1 MYDVIIIGKGPA
13 GISASLYIKRANLSV
28 LVIGKGIGALEKAK
42 TIENYYGITATG
54 KEIAEVGIKQAE
66 ALEIPIKNEEVLSIS
81 YDENFKIETN
91 KEKYEAKV
99 VLLATGTNRI
109 APNIEGL
116 KEFEGKGI
124 SYCAVCDGF
133 LYRMQDVAVLGNGE
147 YALHEAQELSN
158 IAKSVTI
165 LTNGK
170 KRITLQHT
178 QKVKKHIEPES
189 IEDGKQGI
197 NIGALQNNKITINEK
212 QIQKFEGENIIQK
225 VKFKDNTELPVKGIF
240 VAEGV
245 ATSIDFARKL
255 GAKIEQNKITVNS
268 KMETTILG
276 LYAAGDC
283 TGGLLQ
289 ISTAVAEGAI
299 AGTEIIKFIRKNKEE

>member
-13 GISASLYIKRANLSV
+13 GISASLYVKRAGLSV
-28 LVIGKGIGALEKAK
+28 LIIGKGLGALEKAK
-42 TIENYYGITATG
+42 EVENYYGITASG
-54 KEIAEVGIKQAE
+54 KEIAEAGIKQAE
-66 ALEIPIKNEEVLSIS
+66 KLQIAIKTEEVVSIF
-81 YDENFKIETN
+81 YDKTFTIETN
-91 KEKYEAKV
+91 QEKYESKA

-109 APNIEGL
+109 APKIKGL

-133 LYRMQDVAVLGNGE
+133 LYRGQDVAVLGNGE
-147 YALHEAQELSN
+147 YALHEVQELAN

-165 LTNGK
+165 LTNG
-170 KRITLQHT
+170 
-178 QKVKKHIEPES
+178 PS
-189 IEDGKQGI
+189 
-197 NIGALQNNKITINEK
+197 NIQLGENLRDKITINEK
-212 QIQKFEGENIIQK
+212 QIKEFCGDKIIRK
-225 VKFKDNTELPVKGIF
+225 VEFADNTELQIRGVF

-255 GAKIEQNKITVNS
+255 GAKIMQNRIVVDS
-268 KMETTILG
+268 KMKTNIPG

-299 AGTEIIKFIRKNKEE
+299 AGTEIIKYIREN

>member
-13 GISASLYIKRANLSV
+13 GISASLYAKRAGLSV
-28 LVIGKGIGALEKAK
+28 LIIGKDLGALEKAK
-42 TIENYYGITATG
+42 EVENYYGITASG
-54 KEIAEVGIKQAE
+54 KEIAKLGIKQAE
-66 ALEIPIKNEEVLSIS
+66 KLQIPIKTEEVVSII
-81 YDENFKIETN
+81 YDETFTIETN
-91 KEKYEAKV
+91 QNKYESKA

-109 APNIEGL
+109 QPKIKGI

-133 LYRMQDVAVLGNGE
+133 LYRSQDVAVLGSGE
-147 YALHEAQELSN
+147 YAIHEAQELAN
-158 IAKSVTI
+158 VAKSVTI

-170 KRITLQHT
+170 SNIKPQ
-178 QKVKKHIEPES
+178 ES
-189 IEDGKQGI
+189 LKD
-197 NIGALQNNKITINEK
+197 KITINEK
-212 QIQKFEGENIIQK
+212 QIKEFIGDKIIRK
-225 VKFKDNTELPVKGIF
+225 VKFTDDTELQIRGIF

-255 GAKIEQNKITVNS
+255 GARIAQNRIVVDS
-268 KMETTILG
+268 KMETNIPG

-299 AGTEIIKFIRKNKEE
+299 AGTEIIKFIRENKEEK

>member
-28 LVIGKGIGALEKAK
+28 LIIGKGVGALEKAK

-54 KEIAEVGIKQAE
+54 KEIFDAGIRQAE
-66 ALEIPIKNEEVLSIS
+66 ALKIPIKNEEVLGIGF
-81 YDENFKIETN
+81 EKNFIINTN
-91 KEKYEAKV
+91 KEKYEAKS

-109 APNIEGL
+109 SPNIKGL
-116 KEFEGKGI
+116 KQFEGKGI

-133 LYRMQDVAVLGNGE
+133 LYRGQDVAVLGNGD
-147 YALHEAQELSN
+147 YALHEAEELAN

-170 KRITLQHT
+170 TDSNIQKLQT
-178 QKVKKHIEPES
+178 
-189 IEDGKQGI
+189 D
-197 NIGALQNNKITINEK
+197 KITINTNKIKELEGDNIIRK
-212 QIQKFEGENIIQK
+212 IKFE
-225 VKFKDNTELPVKGIF
+225 DDTEMPIRAIF

-255 GAKIEQNKITVNS
+255 GAKIGQNKIIVNS
-268 KMETTILG
+268 KMETNIPG

-299 AGTEIIKFIRKNKEE
+299 AGTEIIKFIRESKEEK

>member
-13 GISASLYIKRANLSV
+13 GISASLYAKRAGLSV
-28 LVIGKGIGALEKAK
+28 LIIGKDLGALEKAK
-42 TIENYYGITATG
+42 EVENYYGITASG
-54 KEIAEVGIKQAE
+54 KEIAELGINQAE
-66 ALEIPIKNEEVLSIS
+66 NLQIPIKTEEVVSII
-81 YDENFKIETN
+81 YDETFTIETN
-91 KEKYEAKV
+91 QNKYESKA
-99 VLLATGTNRI
+99 VLLSTGTNRI
-109 APNIEGL
+109 QPQIKGI

-133 LYRMQDVAVLGNGE
+133 LYRSQDVAVLGSGE
-147 YALHEAQELSN
+147 YAIHEAQELAN
-158 IAKSVTI
+158 VTKSVTI

-170 KRITLQHT
+170 SNIKLQ
-178 QKVKKHIEPES
+178 ES
-189 IEDGKQGI
+189 LKD
-197 NIGALQNNKITINEK
+197 KITINEK
-212 QIQKFEGENIIQK
+212 QIKEFIGDKIIRK
-225 VKFKDNTELPVKGIF
+225 VKFTDDTELQIRGIF

-255 GAKIEQNKITVNS
+255 GARIAQNRIVVDS
-268 KMETTILG
+268 KMETNIPG

-299 AGTEIIKFIRKNKEE
+299 AGTEIIKFIRENKEEK

>member
-28 LVIGKGIGALEKAK
+28 MVIGKSIGALEKAK

-54 KEIAEVGIKQAE
+54 KEIAEAGIKQAE
-66 ALEIPIKNEEVLSIS
+66 ELKIPIKTEEVLSIS
-81 YDENFKIETN
+81 YDNTFIVTTN
-91 KEKYEAKV
+91 KDKYEAKV

-109 APNIEGL
+109 SPNINGL
-116 KEFEGKGI
+116 REFEGKGI

-133 LYRMQDVAVLGNGE
+133 LYRGQDVAVLGNGE
-147 YALHEAQELSN
+147 YALHEAQELTN
-158 IAKSVTI
+158 IAKTVTI

-170 KRITLQHT
+170 SNIDSNKLQ
-178 QKVKKHIEPES
+178 
-189 IEDGKQGI
+189 GKI
-197 NIGALQNNKITINEK
+197 LINEK
-212 QIQKFEGENIIQK
+212 IIKEFEGDSIIRK
-225 VKFKDNTELPVKGIF
+225 VKFEDKTELIIRGIF

-255 GAKIEQNKITVNS
+255 GAKIKQNKIIVDS
-268 KMETTILG
+268 KMATNIPG

-283 TGGLLQ
+283 IGGLLQ
-289 ISTAVAEGAI
+289 VSTAVAEGAI
-299 AGTEIIKFIRKNKEE
+299 AATEIIKYIRESKEEK

>member
-13 GISASLYIKRANLSV
+13 GISASLYAKRAGLSV
-28 LVIGKGIGALEKAK
+28 LIIGKDLGALEKAK
-42 TIENYYGITATG
+42 EVENYYGITASG
-54 KEIAEVGIKQAE
+54 KKIAEVGIKQAE
-66 ALEIPIKNEEVLSIS
+66 KLQIPIKTEEVVSII
-81 YDENFKIETN
+81 YDEKFTIETN
-91 KEKYEAKV
+91 QNKYESKT

-109 APNIEGL
+109 QPKIKGI

-124 SYCAVCDGF
+124 SYCAICDGF
-133 LYRMQDVAVLGNGE
+133 LYRSQDVAVLGSGE
-147 YALHEAQELSN
+147 YAIHEAQELAN
-158 IAKSVTI
+158 VAKSVTI

-170 KRITLQHT
+170 LNIKLQENL
-178 QKVKKHIEPES
+178 K
-189 IEDGKQGI
+189 D
-197 NIGALQNNKITINEK
+197 KITINEK
-212 QIQKFEGENIIQK
+212 QIKEFIGDKIIRK
-225 VKFKDNTELPVKGIF
+225 VKFTDDTELQIRGIF

-255 GAKIEQNKITVNS
+255 GARIAQNRIVVDS
-268 KMETTILG
+268 KMETNIPG

-299 AGTEIIKFIRKNKEE
+299 AGTEIIKFIRENKEGK

>member
-13 GISASLYIKRANLSV
+13 GISASLYAKRAGLSV
-28 LVIGKGIGALEKAK
+28 LIIGKDLGALEKAK
-42 TIENYYGITATG
+42 EVENYYGITASG
-54 KEIAEVGIKQAE
+54 KKIAEVGIKQAE
-66 ALEIPIKNEEVLSIS
+66 KLQIPIKTEEVVSII
-81 YDENFKIETN
+81 YDEKFTIETN
-91 KEKYEAKV
+91 QNKYESKT

-109 APNIEGL
+109 QPKIKGI

-133 LYRMQDVAVLGNGE
+133 LYRSQDVAVLGSGE
-147 YALHEAQELSN
+147 YAIHEAQELAN
-158 IAKSVTI
+158 VAKSVTI

-170 KRITLQHT
+170 LNIKLQENL
-178 QKVKKHIEPES
+178 K
-189 IEDGKQGI
+189 D
-197 NIGALQNNKITINEK
+197 KITINEK
-212 QIQKFEGENIIQK
+212 QIKEFIGDKIIRK
-225 VKFKDNTELPVKGIF
+225 VKFTDDTELQIRGIF

-255 GAKIEQNKITVNS
+255 GARIAQNRIVVDS
-268 KMETTILG
+268 KMETNIPG

-299 AGTEIIKFIRKNKEE
+299 AGTEIIKFIRENKEGK

>member
-28 LVIGKGIGALEKAK
+28 LIIGKDTGALEKAK

-54 KEIAEVGIKQAE
+54 KDLSEAGIKQAE
-66 ALEIPIKNEEVLSIS
+66 ELQIPIKNEEVLAIS
-81 YDENFKIETN
+81 YENTYTITTN
-91 KEKYEAKV
+91 EGKYESKAV
-99 VLLATGTNRI
+99 ILATGANRI
-109 APNIEGL
+109 APKIEGL

-133 LYRMQDVAVLGNGE
+133 LYRGQNVAVLGNGE
-147 YALHEAQELSN
+147 YAIHEAQELAN
-158 IAKSVTI
+158 IVNSVTI
-165 LTNGK
+165 LTNGESK
-170 KRITLQHT
+170 IK
-178 QKVKKHIEPES
+178 IEH
-189 IEDGKQGI
+189 D
-197 NIGALQNNKITINEK
+197 KIKINEK
-212 QIQKFEGENIIQK
+212 PIKKFEGDTVIRKI
-225 VKFKDNTELPVKGIF
+225 KFEDESELQIRGIF
-240 VAEGV
+240 IAEGV

-255 GAKIEQNKITVNS
+255 GAKIQQNKIQVNS
-268 KMETTILG
+268 KMETNIPG

-299 AGTEIIKFIRKNKEE
+299 AGTEAIKYIRESKEEK

>member
-28 LVIGKGIGALEKAK
+28 LVIGKNMGALEKAK

-54 KEIAEVGIKQAE
+54 KEIFEAGIKQAE
-66 ALEIPIKNEEVLSIS
+66 ALKIPIKNEEVLAIS
-81 YDENFKIETN
+81 YDNTFTITTN
-91 KEKYEAKV
+91 QEKYEAKS
-99 VLLATGTNRI
+99 VLLATGTNRVT
-109 APNIEGL
+109 PKIEGI

-133 LYRMQDVAVLGNGE
+133 LYRGQDVAVLGSGE

-165 LTNGK
+165 LTNRK
-170 KRITLQHT
+170 TNKNIQELQ
-178 QKVKKHIEPES
+178 QS
-189 IEDGKQGI
+189 SD
-197 NIGALQNNKITINEK
+197 NKITINEK
-212 QIQKFEGENIIQK
+212 EIKEFEGDSIIRK
-225 VKFKDNTELPVKGIF
+225 VKFTDDTEIAIRGVFI
-240 VAEGV
+240 AEGV

-255 GAKIEQNKITVNS
+255 GAKIGQNKIIVNS
-268 KMETTILG
+268 KMETNILG

-299 AGTEIIKFIRKNKEE
+299 AGTEIIKFVRESKEEK

>member
-28 LVIGKGIGALEKAK
+28 LVIGKDIGALEKAK

-54 KEIAEVGIKQAE
+54 KEIAQIGIKQAISIGV
-66 ALEIPIKNEEVLSIS
+66 LIKNEEVFSIS
-81 YDENFKIETN
+81 YDDKFEIETN
-91 KEKYEAKV
+91 QGKYQSKA

-109 APNIEGL
+109 SPKIKGI

-124 SYCAVCDGF
+124 SYCAICDGF
-133 LYRMQDVAVLGNGE
+133 LYRGQDVAVLGSGE
-147 YALHEAQELSN
+147 YAFHEAQELSN
-158 IAKSVTI
+158 IVKSVTI
-165 LTNGK
+165 LTNGNRSTK
-170 KRITLQHT
+170 TEK
-178 QKVKKHIEPES
+178 
-189 IEDGKQGI
+189 
-197 NIGALQNNKITINEK
+197 LQNRNITINNNLIKEL
-212 QIQKFEGENIIQK
+212 EGDNIIRK
-225 VKFKDNTELPVKGIF
+225 VKFTDNTELPIKGVF

-255 GAKIEQNKITVNS
+255 GAKIDQNKIIVNS
-268 KMETTILG
+268 KMETNIPG

-283 TGGLLQ
+283 IGGLLQ

-299 AGTEIIKFIRKNKEE
+299 AGTEIIKFIR

>member
-28 LVIGKGIGALEKAK
+28 LVIGKDIGALEKAK

-54 KEIAEVGIKQAE
+54 KEIAQIGIKQATSIGV
-66 ALEIPIKNEEVLSIS
+66 LIKNEEVFSIS
-81 YDENFKIETN
+81 YDDKFEIETN
-91 KEKYEAKV
+91 QGKYQSKA

-109 APNIEGL
+109 SPKIKGI

-124 SYCAVCDGF
+124 SYCAICDGF
-133 LYRMQDVAVLGNGE
+133 LYRGQDVAVLGSGE
-147 YALHEAQELSN
+147 YAFHEAQELSN
-158 IAKSVTI
+158 IVKSVTI
-165 LTNGK
+165 LTNGNRSTK
-170 KRITLQHT
+170 TEK
-178 QKVKKHIEPES
+178 
-189 IEDGKQGI
+189 
-197 NIGALQNNKITINEK
+197 LQNSNITINNNLIKEL
-212 QIQKFEGENIIQK
+212 EGDNIIRK
-225 VKFKDNTELPVKGIF
+225 VKFTDNTELPIKGVF

-255 GAKIEQNKITVNS
+255 GAKIDQNKIIVNS
-268 KMETTILG
+268 KMETNIPG

-283 TGGLLQ
+283 IRGLLQ

-299 AGTEIIKFIRKNKEE
+299 AGTEIIKFIR

>member
-13 GISASLYIKRANLSV
+13 GISAALYAKRAGLSV
-28 LVIGKGIGALEKAK
+28 LIIGKDLGALEKAK
-42 TIENYYGITATG
+42 EVENYYGITASG

-66 ALEIPIKNEEVLSIS
+66 KLQIPIKTEEVVSII
-81 YDENFKIETN
+81 YDETFTIETN
-91 KEKYEAKV
+91 QNKYESKA

-109 APNIEGL
+109 QPKIKGI

-133 LYRMQDVAVLGNGE
+133 LYRSQDVAVLGNGE
-147 YALHEAQELSN
+147 YAIHEAQELAN
-158 IAKSVTI
+158 VTKSVTI

-170 KRITLQHT
+170 SNIKLQENL
-178 QKVKKHIEPES
+178 K
-189 IEDGKQGI
+189 D
-197 NIGALQNNKITINEK
+197 KITINEK
-212 QIQKFEGENIIQK
+212 QIKEFIGDKIIKK
-225 VKFKDNTELPVKGIF
+225 VKFTDDTELQIRGIF

-255 GAKIEQNKITVNS
+255 GARIAQNRIVVDS
-268 KMETTILG
+268 KMETNIPG

-289 ISTAVAEGAI
+289 ISTAVSEGAI
-299 AGTEIIKFIRKNKEE
+299 AGTEIIKFIRENKEEK

>member
-28 LVIGKGIGALEKAK
+28 LVIGKDKGALEKAK

-54 KEIAEVGIKQAE
+54 KEIFEAGIKQAE
-66 ALEIPIKNEEVLSIS
+66 ALKIPIKNEEVLAIS
-81 YDENFKIETN
+81 YDNTFTITTN
-91 KEKYEAKV
+91 QEKYEAKS

-109 APNIEGL
+109 SPNIKGL

-133 LYRMQDVAVLGNGE
+133 LYRGQDVAVLGSGE

-170 KRITLQHT
+170 TNTNIQELQ
-178 QKVKKHIEPES
+178 KSGSNKIA
-189 IEDGKQGI
+189 I
-197 NIGALQNNKITINEK
+197 NINKIKE
-212 QIQKFEGENIIQK
+212 FEGDSIIRK
-225 VKFKDNTELPVKGIF
+225 VKFTDDTEIAIRGVF

-255 GAKIEQNKITVNS
+255 GAKIGQNKIIVNS
-268 KMETTILG
+268 KMETNIPG

-289 ISTAVAEGAI
+289 ISTAVAEGTI
-299 AGTEIIKFIRKNKEE
+299 AGTEIIKFIRESREGK

>member
-13 GISASLYIKRANLSV
+13 GISAALYIKRANLSV
-28 LVIGKGIGALEKAK
+28 LIIGKDTGALEKAK

-54 KEIAEVGIKQAE
+54 KEIFETGVKQATS
-66 ALEIPIKNEEVLSIS
+66 LGIPIKSEEVVGIT
-81 YDENFKIETN
+81 YEKNFIIITN
-91 KEKYEAKV
+91 KEKYEAKA

-109 APNIEGL
+109 SPNIKGL
-116 KEFEGKGI
+116 KEFEGKGV

-133 LYRMQDVAVLGNGE
+133 LYRGQDVAVLGNGD
-147 YALHEAQELSN
+147 YAVHEAQELAN
-158 IAKSVTI
+158 IVKSVTI

-170 KRITLQHT
+170 TSINLQGT
-178 QKVKKHIEPES
+178 ETDKIE
-189 IEDGKQGI
+189 I
-197 NIGALQNNKITINEK
+197 NTNKIKEFQGDNIIRK
-212 QIQKFEGENIIQK
+212 IKFE
-225 VKFKDNTELPVKGIF
+225 DDTEMPTRGVF

-255 GAKIEQNKITVNS
+255 GAKIGPNKIVVNS
-268 KMETTILG
+268 KMQTNVPG

-299 AGTEIIKFIRKNKEE
+299 AGTEIIKFIRESKEEK

>member
-13 GISASLYIKRANLSV
+13 GISAALYIKRANLSV
-28 LVIGKGIGALEKAK
+28 LVIGKDIGALEKAK
-42 TIENYYGITATG
+42 TIENYYGITGTG
-54 KEIAEVGIKQAE
+54 KEIFEAGIKQAKE
-66 ALEIPIKNEEVLSIS
+66 LEISIKTEEVLAIS
-81 YDENFKIETN
+81 YDNIFTITTN
-91 KEKYEAKV
+91 QQKYEAKS

-109 APNIEGL
+109 TPNIQGI

-133 LYRMQDVAVLGNGE
+133 LYRGQDVAVLGSGE
-147 YALHEAQELSN
+147 YALHEAEELSN

-165 LTNGK
+165 LTD
-170 KRITLQHT
+170 T
-178 QKVKKHIEPES
+178 QDFRHQTS
-189 IEDGKQGI
+189 
-197 NIGALQNNKITINEK
+197 NKITINTK
-212 QIQKFEGENIIQK
+212 KIKKFEGDTIIRK
-225 VKFKDNTELPVKGIF
+225 VKFADDTEIPIRGIF
-240 VAEGV
+240 IAEGV

-255 GAKIEQNKITVNS
+255 GAKIAQSKIVVNS
-268 KMETTILG
+268 KMETNIPG

-299 AGTEIIKFIRKNKEE
+299 AGTEIIKFLRESKEEK

>member
-13 GISASLYIKRANLSV
+13 GISASLYAKRAGLSA
-28 LVIGKGIGALEKAK
+28 LIIGKDLGALEKAK
-42 TIENYYGITATG
+42 EVENYYGITASG
-54 KEIAEVGIKQAE
+54 KEIAELGIKQAE
-66 ALEIPIKNEEVLSIS
+66 KLQIPIKTEEVVSII
-81 YDENFKIETN
+81 YDETFTIETN
-91 KEKYEAKV
+91 QNKYESKA

-109 APNIEGL
+109 QPKIKGI

-133 LYRMQDVAVLGNGE
+133 LYRSQDVAVLGSGE
-147 YALHEAQELSN
+147 YAIHEAQELAN
-158 IAKSVTI
+158 VAKSVTI

-170 KRITLQHT
+170 SNIKPQ
-178 QKVKKHIEPES
+178 ES
-189 IEDGKQGI
+189 LKD
-197 NIGALQNNKITINEK
+197 KITINEK
-212 QIQKFEGENIIQK
+212 QIKEFIGDKIIRK
-225 VKFKDNTELPVKGIF
+225 VKFTDDTELQIRGIF

-255 GAKIEQNKITVNS
+255 GARIAQNRIVVDS
-268 KMETTILG
+268 KMETNIPG

-299 AGTEIIKFIRKNKEE
+299 AGTEIIKFIRENKEEK

>member
-1 MYDVIIIGKGPA
+1 MYDVIVVGKGPA

-28 LVIGKGIGALEKAK
+28 LVIGKDKGALEKAK
-42 TIENYYGITATG
+42 IIENYYGITATG
-54 KEIAEVGIKQAE
+54 NEIFEAGIRQAE
-66 ALEIPIKNEEVLSIS
+66 TLKIPIKSEEVLSIS
-81 YDENFKIETN
+81 YEDTFTITTN
-91 KEKYEAKV
+91 QEKYEAKAV
-99 VLLATGTNRI
+99 VLATGTNRI
-109 APNIEGL
+109 SPNIKGL

-124 SYCAVCDGF
+124 SYCDGF
-133 LYRMQDVAVLGNGE
+133 LYRGQDVAVLGNGE

-165 LTNGK
+165 LTNAK
-170 KRITLQHT
+170 TD
-178 QKVKKHIEPES
+178 S
-189 IEDGKQGI
+189 
-197 NIGALQNNKITINEK
+197 NLQNIQTGQIAINTNKIKE
-212 QIQKFEGENIIQK
+212 FEGDNIIRK
-225 VKFKDNTELPVKGIF
+225 IKFVDDEELSIRGVF

-255 GAKIEQNKITVNS
+255 GAKIVQNKIAVNS
-268 KMETTILG
+268 KMETNIPG

-299 AGTEIIKFIRKNKEE
+299 AGTEIIKFIRENKEGK

>member
-13 GISASLYIKRANLSV
+13 GISASLYAKRANLSV
-28 LVIGKGIGALEKAK
+28 LIIGKDMGALEKAK
-42 TIENYYGITATG
+42 TIENYYGITGTG
-54 KEIAEVGIKQAE
+54 KEIFDAGIKQAQD
-66 ALEIPIKNEEVLSIS
+66 LKIPIKTEEVLSIS
-81 YDENFKIETN
+81 YEGTFTITTN
-91 KEKYEAKV
+91 QEKYEAKA

-109 APNIEGL
+109 TPKIEGM

-133 LYRMQDVAVLGNGE
+133 LYRGQDVAVLGNGE
-147 YALHEAQELSN
+147 YALHEAHELSN
-158 IAKSVTI
+158 IVKSVTI

-170 KRITLQHT
+170 TNTNIQELQ
-178 QKVKKHIEPES
+178 QS
-189 IEDGKQGI
+189 RSD
-197 NIGALQNNKITINEK
+197 KITINEM
-212 QIQKFEGENIIQK
+212 QIKEFEGDSIIRK
-225 VKFKDNTELPVKGIF
+225 VKFTDDTEITIKGVF

-255 GAKIEQNKITVNS
+255 GAKITQNKIIVNS
-268 KMETTILG
+268 KMETNIPG

-299 AGTEIIKFIRKNKEE
+299 AGTEIIRFIRESKEEK

>member
-81 YDENFKIETN
+81 YDDNFKIETN

-109 APNIEGL
+109 APNIENL
-116 KEFEGKGI
+116 KKFEGKGI

-158 IAKSVTI
+158 TAKSVTI

-170 KRITLQHT
+170 K
-178 QKVKKHIEPES
+178 
-189 IEDGKQGI
+189 GI
-197 NIGALQNNKITINEK
+197 NQEALKNNKITINEK

-268 KMETTILG
+268 KMETTIPG

-299 AGTEIIKFIRKNKEE
+299 AGTEIIKFLRKNKEE

>member
-13 GISASLYIKRANLSV
+13 GISASLYAKRAGLSV
-28 LVIGKGIGALEKAK
+28 LIIGKDLGALEKAK
-42 TIENYYGITATG
+42 EVENYYGITASG
-54 KEIAEVGIKQAE
+54 KEIAELGIKQAE
-66 ALEIPIKNEEVLSIS
+66 KLQIPIKTEEVVSII
-81 YDENFKIETN
+81 YDETFTIETN
-91 KEKYEAKV
+91 QNKYESKA

-109 APNIEGL
+109 QPKIKGI

-133 LYRMQDVAVLGNGE
+133 LYRSQDVAVLGSGE
-147 YALHEAQELSN
+147 YAIHEAQELAN
-158 IAKSVTI
+158 VAKSVTI

-170 KRITLQHT
+170 SNIKPQ
-178 QKVKKHIEPES
+178 ES
-189 IEDGKQGI
+189 LKD
-197 NIGALQNNKITINEK
+197 KITINEK
-212 QIQKFEGENIIQK
+212 QIKEFIGDKIIRK
-225 VKFKDNTELPVKGIF
+225 VKFTDDTELQIRGIF

-255 GAKIEQNKITVNS
+255 GARIAQNRIVVDS
-268 KMETTILG
+268 KMETNIPG

-299 AGTEIIKFIRKNKEE
+299 AGTEIIKFIRENKEEK